1 MRTEFEV
8 TLKDGTVMK
17 GWHWAA
23 ENAKKNFVFITGM
36 NEHVDR
42 YDEMFKLFSDN
53 GINVWGL
60 DALGQGRN
68 AASVEEQEL
77 WDENAFENNVEGIHQ
92 AIVLAK
98 KNGLPTVQGGH
109 SMGSFLTQAR
119 LETYPEDTEKT
130 ILIGSNGGQKGMM
143 SLGYLLAKI
152 LVHKSNWDK
161 PCKTLDN
168 LALGGYSKAV
178 KNRKTDLDWL
188 SYDEENI
195 KTYMADP
202 YCGHQ
207 NSGGF
212 WREFLKGLSKIWSK
226 KELAKIS
233 KNEKVYIT
241 AGEEDPVGQNGKGP
255 KWLADTYKK
264 LGLKEVELKL
274 YPHMR
279 HEIHNEKEKAQ
290 VWQDLM
296 HAILK

>member
-1 MRTEFEV
+1 MPTEFEV

-17 GWHWAA
+17 GWHWKA

-42 YDEMFKLFSDN
+42 YDEMFKLFVEN

-77 WDENAFENNVEGIHQ
+77 WKENAFENNVEGIHE
-92 AIVLAK
+92 AIALAK
-98 KNGLPTVQGGH
+98 KNGLPTIQGGH

-119 LETYPEDTEKT
+119 LEAYPEDTEKT

-143 SLGYLLAKI
+143 SLGYFLSKI

-161 PCKTLDN
+161 PCKVLDN

-178 KNRKTDLDWL
+178 KDRKTDLDWL
-188 SYDEENI
+188 SYDEENV
-195 KTYMADP
+195 KNYMADP

-241 AGEEDPVGQNGKGP
+241 AGEEDPVGQNGEGP
-255 KWLADTYKK
+255 KWLAETYKK

-279 HEIHNEKEKAQ
+279 HEIHNEKEKVQ

-296 HAILK
+296 NAILK